1 MIWLALSFLVTALL
15 YSSVGFGGG
24 STYTA
29 LLVLADTDY
38 RLVPV
43 VSLSCN
49 LVVVLGGT
57 LSFWRAGLLKRD
69 LALPLALAS
78 VPMAWLGGVTPV
90 DREMFLALLG
100 SALVASGFFLLLDSR
115 LPVRQGAPIRQGLRM
130 WIFGPVA
137 GAGLGFLS
145 GLVGIGGGIFLA
157 PLLHLGR
164 VDSAKVV
171 AATASFFILVNSAA
185 GLVGQWMKLGAQPI
199 ESGWASYS
207 WLLLA
212 VVVGGQI
219 GNRAGISLLSARTIR
234 RLTGVLVVFVGAR
247 ILWIWLAGAL

>member
-115 LPVRQGAPIRQGLRM
+115 LPVRQGAPIRTGLRM

-137 GAGLGFLS
+137 GAGWAFFPAWSVSEVESSLRRFCILGGWTPRKSWPRPRASSFWSIRPRDSRGS
-145 GLVGIGGGIFLA
+145 G
-157 PLLHLGR
+157 
-164 VDSAKVV
+164 
-171 AATASFFILVNSAA
+171 
-185 GLVGQWMKLGAQPI
+185 
-199 ESGWASYS
+199 
-207 WLLLA
+207 
-212 VVVGGQI
+212 
-219 GNRAGISLLSARTIR
+219 
-234 RLTGVLVVFVGAR
+234 
-247 ILWIWLAGAL
+247 